1 MKKHF
6 EYIPQGVCSSKISF
20 DIEDGVV
27 HNVVFLNGCRG
38 NTQGVANLSEGME
51 AKEIIRRLKG
61 VMCRNN
67 TSCPNE
73 FAKALEA
80 CINSAN

>member
-38 NTQGVANLSEGME
+38 NTQGVANLSEG
-51 AKEIIRRLKG
+51 
-61 VMCRNN
+61 
-67 TSCPNE
+67 
-73 FAKALEA
+73 
-80 CINSAN
+80 